1 MATKL
6 EELIAKLNT
15 TTPYTALSSQQ
26 IQQQAASRYQSVY
39 DQKRMSA
46 QHSYETEDAALG
58 RQLAGLQES
67 YDRERAQSEAQTR
80 QTYAQAGRHAL
91 SRGMQR
97 SSYTGATLANIDLAG
112 DRALEEI
119 SRAQTAQENDISE
132 QRTQLSRQLADQLS
146 QYDADQLR
154 DQLAYQDELEAR
166 EYDRMTQSVNTH
178 NELAMKIYEYQHQLE
193 QEAVEQARW
202 QAEFNA
208 KYGSKKRSSSGS
220 KKKNTDAGV
229 SLFSGGSVKA

>member
-1 MATKL
+1 
-6 EELIAKLNT
+6 
-15 TTPYTALSSQQ
+15 
-26 IQQQAASRYQSVY
+26 
-39 DQKRMSA
+39 MSA

-119 SRAQTAQENDISE
+119 GRAQTAQENDISE